1 MQTFVLEP
9 QTPLVFRGGKP
20 FGAGTREAVH
30 FPWPSSLAGALRT
43 VWMRQSGCAPLQTL
57 SSPVRGPF
65 LLRAASP
72 TTPWEVLVPAPADAL
87 RLRGEN
93 DPKPRLV
100 RLRPRAFAPG
110 SGADL
115 PPGLAPVMPPDDA
128 PIGKPQG
135 MPDFWPLS
143 MLLDWDAGEDIDID
157 SLAAELHGPTI
168 DVRTRVGIDRASL
181 AAEDGR
187 LFQTQSMDFAPQ
199 RTASGGY
206 ASERWAL
213 AVRTP
218 LALGSQMLTLG
229 GERGLAWLQRPAT
242 DPLAP
247 ASAVTS
253 RLSASRH
260 IALTLLSPAPLQK
273 GLFPDWLGADRCGQH
288 PEVEGLRLRLIA
300 VANKRWGAVSGW
312 DLALQQPRPM
322 RKTVPMG
329 TTYWFEVLETPPDPD
344 WVQRLWL
351 ASICDAPDDRRD
363 GWGMALPRPA
373 NIDH

>member
-1 MQTFVLEP
+1 MQTLLLEP

-43 VWMRQSGCAPLQTL
+43 AWMRQSGCAPSQTL

-65 LLRAASP
+65 LLRAASA
-72 TTPWEVLVPAPADAL
+72 TTPWEVFVPAPADAL

-115 PPGLAPVMPPDDA
+115 PAGLAPVMPPDDA
-128 PIGKPQG
+128 PLGKPQG
-135 MPDFWPLS
+135 MPAFWPLS
-143 MLLDWDAGEDIDID
+143 MLLDWDAGTDIDID
-157 SLAAELHGPTI
+157 TLAAELQGPMI
-168 DVRTRVGIDRASL
+168 DVRTHVGIDRASG

-199 RTASGGY
+199 RARAGAYTT
-206 ASERWAL
+206 ERWAL

-218 LALGSQMLTLG
+218 LALDPQMLTLG
-229 GERGLAWLQRPAT
+229 GERGLAWLQQPAT

-247 ASAVTS
+247 ASAVMS
-253 RLSASRH
+253 RLSRSRH
-260 IALTLLSPAPLQK
+260 VALTLLSPAPLQQ

-288 PEVEGLRLRLIA
+288 PEVEGLHLRLIA
-300 VANKRWGAVSGW
+300 VANKRWEAVSGW
-312 DLALQQPRPM
+312 DLERQQPRPM

-329 TTYWFEVLETPPDPD
+329 TTYWFEVLETPTAPD
-344 WVQRLWL
+344 WAQRLWL
-351 ASICDAPDDRRD
+351 ASICDRPDDRRD